1 MTNEDHSR
9 YLELAY
15 LEPDGRLTAAERS
28 GLADHLAGCAEC
40 REARAGA
47 AGLDRLLAG
56 SRVRVEHGFSARVLE
71 ALPPAGW
78 EARNPRSWT
87 AALGLLA
94 LLGVA
99 AAVAARL
106 GAAEPAPALAGA
118 FVALLDLFRSA
129 ALAGAGLIGAS
140 WRGVGLAL
148 GEALADSP
156 VGFIVFGVL
165 VAALDVLFVR
175 FLLRAMRGAGAHEA
189 EQAARSTGRPD
200 RGNRR

>member
-28 GLADHLAGCAEC
+28 GLAHHLAGCAEC

-71 ALPPAGW
+71 SLPPAGW
-78 EARNPRSWT
+78 EARSPRSWT
-87 AALGLLA
+87 AALALLA

-106 GAAEPAPALAGA
+106 GSAEPAPPLAGA
-118 FVALLDLFRSA
+118 FFAVLELFRSA
-129 ALAGAGLIGAS
+129 GLAGAGLVGAS
-140 WRGVGLAL
+140 WRGVGIAL
-148 GEALADSP
+148 GEALAAAP
-156 VGFIVFGVL
+156 LGFVVFGVL

-175 FLLRAMRGAGAHEA
+175 FLLRAMR
-189 EQAARSTGRPD
+189 AARAGGAERRPGRGE
-200 RGNRR
+200 RGSAR